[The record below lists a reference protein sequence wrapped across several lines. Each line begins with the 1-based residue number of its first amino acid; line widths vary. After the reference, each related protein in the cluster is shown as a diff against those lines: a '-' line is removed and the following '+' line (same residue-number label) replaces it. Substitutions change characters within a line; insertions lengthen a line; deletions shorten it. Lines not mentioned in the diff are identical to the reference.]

1 MNTMNTFPTVPVLP
15 IGSGNNDLI
24 SAIMSLKGNGNNND
38 IMNNPLILLLFFA
51 LLGGGNGF
59 GFGNGNNANANTTN
73 NDFNS
78 LRDMINDNKNN
89 ELIFSA
95 INGNRDALSALAT
108 NLNCSVSA
116 ITSAIDGVR
125 NAMSSCCCDIKGLV
139 QSMGYETQ
147 IRDLQNTNSI
157 TNSICGLNNTINQGF
172 SAVGY
177 NQAQQTATIVENA
190 NRNNQ
195 VLLDTL
201 NNHWNQELL
210 EKLNDARLKL
220 SQSEQTQAIIS
231 ALKPT
236 TTTGA

>member
-1 MNTMNTFPTVPVLP
+1 METNAIPTVPILNL
-15 IGSGNNDLI
+15 GNNNNDLI
-24 SAIMSLKGNGNNND
+24 SAIMSLKGNNNSND

-59 GFGNGNNANANTTN
+59 GFGNNANATNANT
-73 NDFNS
+73 DYNS
-78 LRDMINDNKNN
+78 LRDMINDNKNS

-95 INGNRDALSALAT
+95 ISGNRDALSALAT
-108 NLNCSVSA
+108 NLNCSVAS
-116 ITSAIDGVR
+116 ISSAIDGVKSTLQ
-125 NAMSSCCCDIKGLV
+125 ACCCENKTLT
-139 QSMGYETQ
+139 QSLGYETQ
-147 IRDLQNTNSI
+147 IRDLQNTNMINS
-157 TNSICGLNNTINQGF
+157 SICGLNNTINQGF
-172 SAVGY
+172 SAIGY

-220 SQSEQTQAIIS
+220 SQSEQTQAIIA

-236 TTTGA
+236 TT

>member
-1 MNTMNTFPTVPVLP
+1 METMNTFPTVPVLP
-15 IGSGNNDLI
+15 IGNGNNDLI

-59 GFGNGNNANANTTN
+59 GFGNNANATNANT
-73 NDFNS
+73 DYNS

-108 NLNCSVSA
+108 NLNCSVAS
-116 ITSAIDGVR
+116 ISSAIDGVKSTLQ
-125 NAMSSCCCDIKGLV
+125 ACCCENKTLT
-139 QSMGYETQ
+139 QSLGYETQ
-147 IRDLQNTNSI
+147 IRDLQNTNMINS
-157 TNSICGLNNTINQGF
+157 SICGLNNTINQGF
-172 SAVGY
+172 SAIGY

-220 SQSEQTQAIIS
+220 SQSEQTQAIIA
-231 ALKPT
+231 ALKPAT
-236 TTTGA
+236 TTTA

>member
-1 MNTMNTFPTVPVLP
+1 METMNTLPTVPVLP
-15 IGSGNNDLI
+15 IGNGNNDLI

-38 IMNNPLILLLFFA
+38 IMNNPLILLLFFT

-59 GFGNGNNANANTTN
+59 GFGNNANATNANTTN
-73 NDFNS
+73 EINS
-78 LRDMINDNKNN
+78 LRDMISNNNNN

-108 NLNCSVSA
+108 NLNCSVANIS
-116 ITSAIDGVR
+116 SAIDGVR

-139 QSMGYETQ
+139 QSMAYETQ
-147 IRDLQNTNSI
+147 LRDMTNTNMINS
-157 TNSICGLNNTINQGF
+157 SICGLTNTMNQGF
-172 SAVGY
+172 ASVGY
-177 NQAQQTATIVENA
+177 NQATQTATIVENA

-195 VLLDTL
+195 ILLDTL

-220 SQSEQTQAIIS
+220 SQSEQTQAIIN

-236 TTTGA
+236 TTT

>member
-1 MNTMNTFPTVPVLP
+1 METTNTFPTVPVLP
-15 IGSGNNDLI
+15 IGNGNNDLI
-24 SAIMSLKGNGNNND
+24 SAIMSLKNNSNNND

-59 GFGNGNNANANTTN
+59 GFGNNANATNANT
-73 NDFNS
+73 DYNS

-108 NLNCSVSA
+108 NLNCSVANIS
-116 ITSAIDGVR
+116 SAIDGVKSTLQ
-125 NAMSSCCCDIKGLV
+125 ACCCENKTLT
-139 QSMGYETQ
+139 QTLGYETQ
-147 IRDLQNTNSI
+147 LRDMANTNMI
-157 TNSICGLNNTINQGF
+157 NTSICGLNNTINQGF
-172 SAVGY
+172 SAIGY
-177 NQAQQTATIVENA
+177 NQATQTATIVENA

-210 EKLNDARLKL
+210 EKLQDARLKL
-220 SQSEQTQAIIS
+220 SQSEQTQTIIN
-231 ALKPT
+231 ALKT
-236 TTTGA
+236 TT

>member
-1 MNTMNTFPTVPVLP
+1 
-15 IGSGNNDLI
+15 
-24 SAIMSLKGNGNNND
+24 
-38 IMNNPLILLLFFA
+38 MNNPLILLLFFA

-59 GFGNGNNANANTTN
+59 GFGNNANATNANT
-73 NDFNS
+73 DYNS
-78 LRDMINDNKNN
+78 LRDMINDNKNS

-95 INGNRDALSALAT
+95 ISGNRDALSALAT
-108 NLNCSVSA
+108 NLNCSVAS
-116 ITSAIDGVR
+116 ISSAIDGVKSTLQ
-125 NAMSSCCCDIKGLV
+125 ACCCENKTLT
-139 QSMGYETQ
+139 QSLGYETQ
-147 IRDLQNTNSI
+147 IRDLQNTNMINS
-157 TNSICGLNNTINQGF
+157 SICGLNNTINQGF
-172 SAVGY
+172 SAIGY

-220 SQSEQTQAIIS
+220 SQSEQTQVIIA

-236 TTTGA
+236 TT

>member
-1 MNTMNTFPTVPVLP
+1 METTNTFPTVPVLP
-15 IGSGNNDLI
+15 IGNGGNADLI
-24 SAIMSLKGNGNNND
+24 NAIMSLKGNGNNND

-59 GFGNGNNANANTTN
+59 GFGNNANATNANT
-73 NDFNS
+73 DYNS

-108 NLNCSVSA
+108 NLNCSVANIS
-116 ITSAIDGVR
+116 SAIDGVKSTLQ
-125 NAMSSCCCDIKGLV
+125 ACCCENKTLT
-139 QSMGYETQ
+139 QSLGYETQ
-147 IRDLQNTNSI
+147 IRDLQNTNLLNS
-157 TNSICGLNNTINQGF
+157 SICGLNNTINQGF
-172 SAVGY
+172 SAIGY
-177 NQAQQTATIVENA
+177 NQATQTATIVENA

-195 VLLDTL
+195 ILLDTL

-210 EKLNDARLKL
+210 EKLQDARLKL
-220 SQSEQTQAIIS
+220 SQSEQTQTIIN

-236 TTTGA
+236 TTTT

>member
-1 MNTMNTFPTVPVLP
+1 METMNTIPYVPM
-15 IGSGNNDLI
+15 NNNSDLI

-59 GFGNGNNANANTTN
+59 GFGNNANATNANTTN
-73 NDFNS
+73 EINS
-78 LRDMINDNKNN
+78 LRDMISNNNNN

-108 NLNCSVSA
+108 NLNCSVANIS
-116 ITSAIDGVR
+116 SAIDGVR

-139 QSMGYETQ
+139 QSMAYETQ
-147 IRDLQNTNSI
+147 LRDMTNTNMINS
-157 TNSICGLNNTINQGF
+157 SICGLTNTMNQGF
-172 SAVGY
+172 ASVGY
-177 NQAQQTATIVENA
+177 NQATQTATIVENA

-195 VLLDTL
+195 ILLDTL

-220 SQSEQTQAIIS
+220 SQSEQTQAIIN

-236 TTTGA
+236 TTT

>member
-1 MNTMNTFPTVPVLP
+1 MNTFPTVPVLP
-15 IGSGNNDLI
+15 IGNGNNDLI

-59 GFGNGNNANANTTN
+59 GFGNNANATNANT
-73 NDFNS
+73 DYNS

-95 INGNRDALSALAT
+95 INGNRDALGALAT
-108 NLNCSVSA
+108 NLNCSVAS
-116 ITSAIDGVR
+116 ISSAIDGVR
-125 NAMSSCCCDIKGLV
+125 NAMASCCCDIKGLV

-147 IRDLQNTNSI
+147 LRDMTNTNMINS
-157 TNSICGLNNTINQGF
+157 SICGLNNTINQGF
-172 SAVGY
+172 SSIGY

-201 NNHWNQELL
+201 NNHWNSELL

-220 SQSEQTQAIIS
+220 SQSEQTQAIIA
-231 ALKPT
+231 ALKPAT
-236 TTTGA
+236 TTA

>member
-1 MNTMNTFPTVPVLP
+1 MNTTLPTVPVLP
-15 IGSGNNDLI
+15 LGNGNNDLI
-24 SAIMSLKGNGNNND
+24 SAIMSLKGNSNNND

-59 GFGNGNNANANTTN
+59 GFGNNNANATNANT
-73 NDFNS
+73 DYNS

-108 NLNCSVSA
+108 NLNCSVAS
-116 ITSAIDGVR
+116 ISSAIDGVR

-147 IRDLQNTNSI
+147 LRDMTNTNMINS
-157 TNSICGLNNTINQGF
+157 SICGLNNTMNQGF
-172 SAVGY
+172 STIGY

-195 VLLDTL
+195 ILLDTL

-210 EKLNDARLKL
+210 EKLQDARLKL
-220 SQSEQTQAIIS
+220 SQSEQTQAIIA